1 MNYSPNAVNGTDNA
15 PRRSALA
22 AGIEA
27 RGRRGAVVDCSR
39 FMGLGQ
45 KPCGPA
51 FVQVP
56 SVADELEA
64 VDAAQIH
71 ASKLTLEATRKDPDF
86 INTAKSVEL
95 VWRAFRDDAD
105 RKYPL
110 FPGPDW
116 MRANLT
122 SDEIGAL
129 LNILLEV
136 RREHGPDPVVIQGE
150 TVQIIADACAKSDA
164 MASNILAGLSR
175 EQLTAAFVLLSIDW
189 ARRGV
194 NVEALNFVA
203 SEAPEPV
210 KA

>member
-1 MNYSPNAVNGTDNA
+1 MSYSPNAPNA
-15 PRRSALA
+15 EPAPYRSALA

-39 FMGLGQ
+39 FMGLGG
-45 KPCGPA
+45 KPCGSA

-56 SVADELEA
+56 SVADELES
-64 VDAAQIH
+64 VDAAQTH
-71 ASKLTLEATRKDPDF
+71 ASKLTLEATRKDPDY

-122 SDEIGAL
+122 SDEVGAL

-150 TVQIIADACAKSDA
+150 TVALIADACAKSDT
-164 MASNILAGLSR
+164 MAGNILAGLTR
-175 EQLTAAFVLLSIDW
+175 EQLTSAFVLLSIEW

-203 SEAPEPV
+203 NEAP
-210 KA
+210 AS